1 MKAMA
6 GRQTPGSDAEELQNE
21 LCQAKQTLEAIRAG
35 SVDALVV
42 EGPAGPAIYTLEGPD
57 EPFRTFVEGMQ
68 EGAITL
74 SRDGTLLYA
83 NTFFA
88 ELVGCVPSEVIGR
101 PFLDFVAP
109 DYRYTCRSLIEQGLS
124 RPIKGNLRVLRGN
137 ENISVQLT
145 LSPLNR
151 REAPT
156 CCGVVFDLREREQ
169 ADAANAA
176 RDAAEQANA
185 AKDRF
190 LAVLSHEL
198 RSPLN
203 AVLGWAQILGR
214 TSNLDESSR
223 RAVQAIE
230 RNARVQAQL
239 IADLL
244 DISRIVMHK
253 LHLEMELADFKA
265 IVESAVQAARLTSSA
280 NGKLLTIDSSVPEAE
295 IHLYADPARLQQVVT
310 NLLNNAVNFTDRG
323 GRIDVALGVEGENA
337 VLTVKDTGVGIASGQ
352 LEHIFDAFH
361 QAAADVNHRKGGLG
375 LGLAIAR
382 QIAEAHGGRIEAAS
396 DGLGSGSTFTL
407 RIGPVVTPAIS
418 QRSSTTVAG
427 ELCRV
432 QVLLVDDES
441 DTLDVT
447 RYLLEGAGATVE
459 TADSAAAALEVIQQR
474 NFDVVVSDIGL
485 PLQDGFA
492 LMREVRARGFAAE
505 ALPAIAL
512 TGYASTSDARRSTA
526 AGFQMHLA
534 KPVDAQALVRAIKTL
549 SAGKLA
555 AAGAAAARGASSGP

>member
-1 MKAMA
+1 MSSGK
-6 GRQTPGSDAEELQNE
+6 GSGATELVEELSH
-21 LCQAKQTLEAIRAG
+21 ATQTLQAIREG

-42 EGPAGPAIYTLEGPD
+42 EGPSGPAIYTLEGPD

-68 EGAITL
+68 EGAITI
-74 SRDGTLLYA
+74 SSDGKLLYA
-83 NTFFA
+83 NSFFA
-88 ELVGCVPSEVIGR
+88 DLIGCVPSEVIGR
-101 PFLDFVAP
+101 PLIEFVAP
-109 DYRYTCRSLIEQGLS
+109 DYRYTCRSLLEQGLAHS
-124 RPIKGNLRVLRGN
+124 IKGTLRLLRGV
-137 ENISVQLT
+137 ERIPVQLT

-151 REAPT
+151 RESPT

-169 ADAANAA
+169 ADAATAA

-185 AKDRF
+185 AKDKF

-214 TSNLDESSR
+214 SSTLDDASR

-253 LHLEMELADFKA
+253 LHLEMEVTDLKA
-265 IVESAVQAARLTSSA
+265 IVESSVQAARLGLTAS
-280 NGKLLTIDSSVPEAE
+280 GKNLSIQSRSPEAE
-295 IHLYADPARLQQVVT
+295 VHVYGDTTRLQQVVT
-310 NLLNNAVNFTDRG
+310 NLLNNAMNFTESG
-323 GRIDVALGVEGENA
+323 GRIDVELALDGESA
-337 VLTVKDTGVGIASGQ
+337 RLTVRDTGVGIAAAQ
-352 LEHIFDAFH
+352 LEHIFDPFH
-361 QAAADVNHRKGGLG
+361 QAAEDLNHRKGGLG

-382 QIAEAHGGRIEAAS
+382 QIVEAHGGSVSAAS
-396 DGLGSGSTFTL
+396 DGNGTGSTFTL
-407 RIGPVVTPAIS
+407 RLGPVVTPSFVAS
-418 QRSSTTVAG
+418 AVSSEER
-427 ELCRV
+427 ELSKI

-447 RYLLEGAGATVE
+447 RYLLEGAGATVK
-459 TADSAAAALEVIQQR
+459 TADSAAAALEVIQKER
-474 NFDVVVSDIGL
+474 FDVLVSDIGL
-485 PLQDGFA
+485 PFQDGFA
-492 LMREVRARGFAAE
+492 LMREVRARGFGAD

-512 TGYASTSDARRSTA
+512 TGYASSSDARRSSA
-526 AGFQMHLA
+526 AGFQVHMA

-549 SAGKLA
+549 SERAVATSGE
-555 AAGAAAARGASSGP
+555 GAPPR

>member
-1 MKAMA
+1 MA
-6 GRQTPGSDAEELQNE
+6 SQQSETSEAEELQSQ
-21 LCQAKQTLEAIRAG
+21 LSQAKQTLEAIREG

-74 SRDGTLLYA
+74 SRDGVLRYA

-88 ELVGCVPSEVIGR
+88 ELVGCAPSEVIGH
-101 PFLDFVAP
+101 PLIEFVAP
-109 DYRYTCRSLIEQGLS
+109 EFRYTCRSLIEQGLS
-124 RPIKGNLRVLRGN
+124 RPIKGNLQLLRGN

-176 RDAAEQANA
+176 REAAEQANA

-214 TSNLDESSR
+214 NTSLEESSR

-253 LHLEMELADFKA
+253 LHLEMEVADFKA
-265 IVESAVQAARLTSSA
+265 IVESAVQAARLAANA
-280 NGKLLTIDSSVPEAE
+280 NGKALVIDSHVTDAE
-295 IHLYADPARLQQVVT
+295 VHIYGDPARLQQVIT
-310 NLLNNAVNFTDRG
+310 NLLNNAMNFTENG
-323 GRIDVALGVEGENA
+323 GRIDVALELEGDA
-337 VLTVKDTGVGIASGQ
+337 AMLTVKDTGVGIAPAQ

-361 QAAADVNHRKGGLG
+361 QAADDLNHRKGGLG

-382 QIAEAHGGRIEAAS
+382 QIAEAHGGSIRAAS
-396 DGLGSGSTFTL
+396 AGLGSGSTFTL
-407 RIGPVVTPAIS
+407 RLGPVMTPSFTQQGAS
-418 QRSSTTVAG
+418 ATQAG
-427 ELCRV
+427 ELSRV

-459 TADSAAAALEVIQQR
+459 TADSAAAALEVIQR
-474 NFDVVVSDIGL
+474 GRFDVLVSDIGL
-485 PLQDGFA
+485 PMQDGFA

-512 TGYASTSDARRSTA
+512 TGYASSSDARRSSA

-534 KPVDAQALVRAIKTL
+534 KPVDAQALVHAIKTL
-549 SAGKLA
+549 SAKKVQDGK
-555 AAGAAAARGASSGP
+555 AARDRADSRT

>member
-1 MKAMA
+1 MA
-6 GRQTPGSDAEELQNE
+6 SEEIRNGIGLVDE
-21 LCQAKQTLEAIRAG
+21 LSQAKQTLQAIREG

-42 EGPAGPAIYTLEGPD
+42 EGPGGPAIYTLEGPD

-74 SRDGTLLYA
+74 SDGGELLYA

-88 ELVGCVPSEVIGR
+88 DLVGSVPSEVMGR
-101 PFLDFVAP
+101 PLIEFVAP

-124 RPIKGNLRVLRGN
+124 RPIKGNLRLMRGT
-137 ENISVQLT
+137 ERISVQLT

-151 REAPT
+151 RETPT

-169 ADAANAA
+169 ADSANAA

-185 AKDRF
+185 AKDKF

-203 AVLGWAQILGR
+203 AVLGWAQILNR
-214 TSNLDESSR
+214 SPSIDDASR

-253 LHLEMELADFKA
+253 LHLEMEVADFKA
-265 IVESAVQAARLTSSA
+265 IVESAVQAARLGLGVT
-280 NGKLLTIDSSVPEAE
+280 GKKLVIESRSPEAE
-295 IHLYADPARLQQVVT
+295 VYVYGDPARLQQVVT
-310 NLLNNAVNFTDRG
+310 NLLNNAMNFTENG
-323 GRIDVALGVEGENA
+323 GRIDVGLSLEDDGA
-337 VLTVKDTGVGIASGQ
+337 VLTVRDTGVGIAPGQ
-352 LEHIFDAFH
+352 LEHIFDPFH
-361 QAAADVNHRKGGLG
+361 QAAEDVNHRKGGLG

-382 QIAEAHGGRIEAAS
+382 QIAGAHGGSINATS
-396 DGLGSGSTFTL
+396 DGHGKGSTFTL
-407 RIGPVVTPAIS
+407 RLGAVVTPSFVA
-418 QRSSTTVAG
+418 RTTTTEER
-427 ELCRV
+427 ELSKL

-447 RYLLEGAGATVE
+447 RYLLEGAGATVQ
-459 TADSAAAALEVIQQR
+459 TADSAAAALEVIQTQR
-474 NFDVVVSDIGL
+474 FDVVVSDIGL
-485 PLQDGFA
+485 PVQDGFA
-492 LMREVRARGFAAE
+492 LIREVRARGFGAE
-505 ALPAIAL
+505 VLPAIAL
-512 TGYASTSDARRSTA
+512 TGYASSSDARRSSA
-526 AGFQMHLA
+526 AGFQMHMA
-534 KPVDAQALVRAIKTL
+534 KPVDAQSLVRAIKTL
-549 SAGKLA
+549 SGKRLTERGLA
-555 AAGAAAARGASSGP
+555 PGENLSGSP